1 MNLKKFNEKRGITLI
16 ALVVTIIVL
25 LILAGISIS
34 MLTGQNGVL
43 NRAKGAKEEY
53 SNSTEKEQ
61 VQLSY
66 NSAITR
72 KLGESITAEELQNEL
87 NEVVGKNEDGTSKTE
102 TTDIGEGVFN
112 VKFVKTNHNYRVDN
126 GNVTLLIEDK
136 SVVEPNNIADWEYDP
151 NDDGTLTITG
161 YKGSDTEVVI
171 PNYINGVKVKKIEAE
186 ASSVDSIWGES
197 IRDDDS
203 KFYYGCVPRKGQ
215 KTIKTITISY
225 GIEEI
230 GDFAFAG
237 TIKLESVRIPS
248 SVTSIGNYAFDS
260 CSSLENVTMPSSV
273 TNIGEYAFADCRSLK
288 NITIPSGV
296 TSIAQRAF
304 ANCRSLTSITI
315 PSSVTSIEDVA
326 FYCCES
332 LTNITIP
339 SSVTSIGEDAFGGCS
354 SLTNVTI
361 PSSVTTIKG
370 SAFSFCTNL
379 TNIEIPAGVTSIE
392 EGTFNG
398 CSSLANIT
406 IPTGITT
413 IGLSAFDGCSSLTN
427 VTIPAGV
434 TSIAQQAF
442 ANCSS
447 LTNIT
452 IPSSVTNIGNFAFIN
467 CSNLTN
473 ITIPSTVT
481 SMGLK
486 VFDGIPSITVT
497 VPYKS
502 GENPPSGWDSRWN
515 NPGYNCEIK
524 IKYQE

>member
-171 PNYINGVKVKKIEAE
+171 PNYISGVKVKEIKNS
-186 ASSVDSIWGES
+186 ASDSIWSDDICDTSES
-197 IRDDDS
+197 IH
-203 KFYYGCVPRKGQ
+203 YGCAGVDVQ
-215 KTIKTITISY
+215 KTIKRITISY

-230 GDFAFAG
+230 GNYAFFG
-237 TIKLESVRIPS
+237 TVGMNNINIPSTVTNIGNVAFLGCKSLDNINIPS
-248 SVTSIGNYAFDS
+248 SVASIGWNAFENCSNLTNVTIQSGLTSIGSSAFS
-260 CSSLENVTMPSSV
+260 GCS
-273 TNIGEYAFADCRSLK
+273 
-288 NITIPSGV
+288 
-296 TSIAQRAF
+296 
-304 ANCRSLTSITI
+304 
-315 PSSVTSIEDVA
+315 
-326 FYCCES
+326 S

-339 SSVTSIGEDAFGGCS
+339 SSVTSIGESAFKKCS

-361 PSSVTTIKG
+361 PSSVTNIG
-370 SAFSFCTNL
+370 NFAFSNCSNL
-379 TNIEIPAGVTSIE
+379 TDITIPSSVTSI
-392 EGTFNG
+392 GVG
-398 CSSLANIT
+398 
-406 IPTGITT
+406 
-413 IGLSAFDGCSSLTN
+413 AFSG
-427 VTIPAGV
+427 
-434 TSIAQQAF
+434 
-442 ANCSS
+442 CSS

-452 IPSSVTNIGNFAFIN
+452 IPSSVTSIGSGAFAI
-467 CSNLTN
+467 CSSLTN
-473 ITIPSTVT
+473 ITIPSSVT
-481 SMGLK
+481 TMESEI
-486 VFDGIPSITVT
+486 FYRNTF
-497 VPYKS
+497 
-502 GENPPSGWDSRWN
+502 N
-515 NPGYNCEIK
+515 NSNSTIQIRRKPTKWLGFGME
-524 IKYQE
+524 